1 MVDFIVPPPPNEEEG
16 LEFKVPP
23 PPVIDDFNGGINTV
37 LEQFENTQPQYA
49 PSSEKLSEAELRK
62 DPEWIRAAKSIY
74 EWNEARSGT
83 IGGTQKV
90 KPLNS
95 DKEYADYAL
104 RYMGWF
110 NYNIPKMA
118 NEATDL
124 KTTANQQQR
133 EDFVRLM
140 DMYDNKKISGAGAV
154 RLIKGLALDPSTY
167 VGIGTFGA
175 GLAAREAAKTA
186 AKAGIR
192 SLIKQGAK
200 QGAKVGAIEGAAYST
215 VDNALR
221 QSTRIMSG
229 QREGFDLGES
239 AKAAGIGSVLGGAL
253 GGSIGGAAS
262 YFKNKGNVVPNVTDE
277 AEEFVVPPSQEVV
290 ETPVVE
296 TPVAPE
302 VVTPKV
308 ERFKQEQQRNKN
320 KEEALNVWNNLPERE
335 KIRIINR
342 DGSPLKF
349 TDDYINKIEELQLPK
364 AETVAP
370 EVVTPKVETPKRGT
384 KIPEIL
390 KKPVKP
396 KIRTARDYFGKVSD
410 DADTELKE
418 IFEDYKGNI
427 QRKFKV
433 TSQDDPNAAIKSI
446 EELNDVQVKMQE
458 DGFYNES
465 QTFAGENPSF
475 RDDILEDLQN
485 DTVHRDDKLLLDVWE
500 RKTEEAIELRKTL
513 DDNNI
518 NYKGMSDEEVLV
530 AYDDVVNNRIP
541 PARDEVPL
549 ELYADDIEAA
559 SGGNINNVRVD
570 DIVDP
575 TPDGK
580 DFQTDTTVDLN
591 DKLVEV
597 GVKIMDDL
605 QIPRNPAIR
614 ISDQLEEVLFQAE
627 GNPVAREKLDSVLKK
642 NDITLPQLSQ
652 LFRGSISDSARRMQK
667 LSSVSKSIEKL
678 AEKIGKTAKPE
689 TWTAKL
695 YNFIKQADNIRRGLL
710 VSQIATAM
718 RNNTAQ
724 LGRVTMKTLIDVYD
738 NTLKQTFNPVRR
750 AFGAEETPVNYAR
763 SFELILNLT
772 KNKKQAKDLTD
783 LLTKYY
789 VKDAE
794 NLFTRYSSDV
804 ADSTKT
810 SNAARVIKVGQ
821 SVTDALNIF
830 NRMQEFWYRRA
841 VFANTITD
849 ALLKKGIDIKE
860 VGISDDLLKYV
871 NKADI
876 EKAVDDSLY
885 FTYAKTPDNKIIKP
899 LVDFV
904 NNLPF
909 VLTGV
914 IPFPRFI
921 ANALAFQFRHSPL
934 GFASLLTHQRDC

>member
-1 MVDFIVPPPPNEEEG
+1 LAFI
-16 LEFKVPP
+16 VPP

-140 DMYDNKKISGAGAV
+140 DMYDNKKISGAGTV

-175 GLAAREAAKTA
+175 GLAGREAAKTA

-200 QGAKVGAIEGAAYST
+200 QGTKVGAIEGAAYST
-215 VDNALR
+215 ADNAFR
-221 QSTRIMSG
+221 QSARIMSG

-239 AKAAGIGSVLGGAL
+239 AKASAIGSVLGGSL
-253 GGSIGGAAS
+253 GGLIGGAAS

-290 ETPVVE
+290 ETPV
-296 TPVAPE
+296 APE

-308 ERFKQEQQRNKN
+308 DIKKQIDDELIKIGVDPVKVEGVPKLSAKQGFVSPELNNIPEDYGILGGRVSFKIDYDNPKNTANKLKEFFIEQNSLDNFK
-320 KEEALNVWNNLPERE
+320 L
-335 KIRIINR
+335 
-342 DGSPLKF
+342 
-349 TDDYINKIEELQLPK
+349 
-364 AETVAP
+364 
-370 EVVTPKVETPKRGT
+370 VTPKVETPKRGT

-458 DGFYNES
+458 DGFYNQL
-465 QTFAGENPSF
+465 QTFDGENPSF

-485 DTVHRDDKLLLDVWE
+485 DTVHRDDQLLLSEWE

-549 ELYADDIEAA
+549 E
-559 SGGNINNVRVD
+559 
-570 DIVDP
+570 
-575 TPDGK
+575 
-580 DFQTDTTVDLN
+580 
-591 DKLVEV
+591 
-597 GVKIMDDL
+597 
-605 QIPRNPAIR
+605 
-614 ISDQLEEVLFQAE
+614 
-627 GNPVAREKLDSVLKK
+627 
-642 NDITLPQLSQ
+642 
-652 LFRGSISDSARRMQK
+652 
-667 LSSVSKSIEKL
+667 
-678 AEKIGKTAKPE
+678 
-689 TWTAKL
+689 
-695 YNFIKQADNIRRGLL
+695 
-710 VSQIATAM
+710 
-718 RNNTAQ
+718 
-724 LGRVTMKTLIDVYD
+724 
-738 NTLKQTFNPVRR
+738 
-750 AFGAEETPVNYAR
+750 
-763 SFELILNLT
+763 
-772 KNKKQAKDLTD
+772 
-783 LLTKYY
+783 
-789 VKDAE
+789 
-794 NLFTRYSSDV
+794 
-804 ADSTKT
+804 
-810 SNAARVIKVGQ
+810 VI
-821 SVTDALNIF
+821 
-830 NRMQEFWYRRA
+830 
-841 VFANTITD
+841 
-849 ALLKKGIDIKE
+849 
-860 VGISDDLLKYV
+860 
-871 NKADI
+871 
-876 EKAVDDSLY
+876 
-885 FTYAKTPDNKIIKP
+885 
-899 LVDFV
+899 
-904 NNLPF
+904 
-909 VLTGV
+909 
-914 IPFPRFI
+914 
-921 ANALAFQFRHSPL
+921 
-934 GFASLLTHQRDC
+934 C